1 MRPVLAFLFF
11 SSTCVPM
18 IKVRYHFTYHPRHFY
33 STVKICNPSLLFS
46 FIFQVQRTHT
56 KIHNPVELM
65 MALCTVRCLVNTT
78 TSMLTKLRLS
88 PTWAAQKCK
97 NLSVSPRLLSG
108 IVKVKKN
115 NIYFFFKPTFVSFDI
130 FLFTSLYLLT
140 WLDFKKLRNFV
151 LGIKFKSQQNELFFL
166 N

>member
-1 MRPVLAFLFF
+1 MCDLLFF
-11 SSTCVPM
+11 SFF
-18 IKVRYHFTYHPRHFY
+18 KYLRTYDKGTVSFY
-33 STVKICNPSLLFS
+33 LSSPPLLLHCIKICNPLLLFS

-108 IVKVKKN
+108 IVKVKTIFIFLKL
-115 NIYFFFKPTFVSFDI
+115 TFVSFDI
-130 FLFTSLYLLT
+130 FLFTSLYFLT
-140 WLDFKKLRNFV
+140 
-151 LGIKFKSQQNELFFL
+151 
-166 N
+166 